1 MISMASQSFNL
12 TTDPW
17 IKVIQA
23 DTGQEKLVSLIEFFT
38 HAQDYRQ
45 FAGEMRSQDLAI
57 MRFLLAI
64 LTTVYSRYD
73 ADDTPYSW
81 ITVDPDTMQAT
92 VAEDDTEK
100 KTVNKKLL
108 KTWDQLYQ
116 AGKFSK
122 VVTDYLKH
130 YDNRFDMFGD
140 HPFYQVTT
148 ADYDSLV
155 PSNKRIEKGK
165 GQVLVKQLNRRI
177 SESGNTP
184 AIFAPKTGEQKNA
197 INIDELVRW
206 LITYQNYTGV
216 TDKTKIETKEKFSN
230 SAGWLYRLN
239 PVYAQGQ
246 TVFETLML
254 NLKLGGVHSKS
265 LALQKPVWEYEIQDY
280 IAAREQQVVPDNL
293 AELYTTWSR
302 ILHIEWPDD
311 KHPLIF
317 SAGIPIFDSTGA
329 FIEPMTTWRID
340 KKTGEYRPA
349 VKGLRS
355 LGISMWRGFGNYV
368 DVHNDSGQPE
378 PGIVSWL
385 HDIKDQDTSVIADD
399 QLLTLASSTLISDGN
414 ATSQAPAVEVA
425 DDIRLQADVLFDPEV
440 AEYWPV
446 RIEDT
451 IDMTQMVGTEFYHF
465 ATTLGRIR
473 NVDARTFAGHLS
485 GQFYQNLNEPFR
497 EWLSQLTGDDDREQ
511 KIGQWKEQLVDI
523 LNDTVDDVMKT
534 SSPRDI
540 SGIEDDKGYL
550 INIFTAKS
558 RLNYNVR
565 KYLDP
570 QDKE

>member
-1 MISMASQSFNL
+1 MTSQSFNL

-17 IKVIQA
+17 IKVIQT
-23 DTGQEKLVSLIEFFT
+23 DTGREKSVSLIEFFS

-45 FAGEMRSQDLAI
+45 LAGEMRSQDLAI

-64 LTTVYSRYD
+64 LTTVYSRYN
-73 ADDTPYSW
+73 AGNMPYSW
-81 ITVDPDTMQAT
+81 ITVDSDTMQAT
-92 VAEDDTEK
+92 DVDDDTDAEDINEDLLDTW
-100 KTVNKKLL
+100 NK
-108 KTWDQLYQ
+108 LYR

-122 VVTDYLKH
+122 IVTDYLKC

-148 ADYDSLV
+148 ADYDALV
-155 PSNKRIEKGK
+155 PSNKRVEKGK

-184 AIFAPKTGEQKNA
+184 SIFAPKTGERKNS
-197 INIDELVRW
+197 IDIDELVRW
-206 LITYQNYTGV
+206 LISYQNFTGV

-254 NLKLGGVHSKS
+254 NLKLGGEQVDP

-280 IAAREQQVVPDNL
+280 IAVRKQQVVPDNL

-302 ILHIEWPDD
+302 ILHIEWQDN

-317 SAGIPIFDSTGA
+317 SAGIPIFEATGA
-329 FIEPMTTWRID
+329 FIEPMTTWRVD

-349 VKGLRS
+349 VKSLRS
-355 LGISMWRGFGNYV
+355 LSISMWRNFGNYV
-368 DVHNDSGQPE
+368 DVHSNSGQLE

-385 HDIKDQDTSVIADD
+385 HDIKDQDTSVIAND
-399 QLLTLASSTLISDGN
+399 QLLTLASTTLISDGN

-425 DDIRLQADVLFDPEV
+425 DDIRLQSDVLFDPEI

-446 RIEDT
+446 RIEDA
-451 IDMTQMVGTEFYHF
+451 IDTTQMIGTDFYHF
-465 ATTLGRIR
+465 ASTIGQIR
-473 NVDARTFAGHLS
+473 NVDARSFASNLS
-485 GQFYQNLNEPFR
+485 AIFYQKLNAPFK
-497 EWLSQLTGDDDREQ
+497 EWLSQLTGDDDRDQ
-511 KIGQWKEQLVDI
+511 KIEQWKEQLEDI
-523 LNDTVDDVMKT
+523 LNDTVRDVMKS
-534 SSPRDI
+534 SSPRDV
-540 SGIEDDKGYL
+540 SGIEDDKGRL
-550 INIFTAKS
+550 LNIFTARR

-565 KYLDP
+565 IHLGP

>member
-1 MISMASQSFNL
+1 MASQSFNL

-17 IKVIQA
+17 IEVIETN
-23 DTGQEKLVSLIEFFT
+23 TGQEKCVSLIELFA

-45 FAGEMRSQDLAI
+45 LAGEMRSQDLAI

-64 LTTVYSRYD
+64 LTTVYSRYNAND
-73 ADDTPYSW
+73 VPYSW
-81 ITVDPDTMQAT
+81 ATMDSNTMKVISIA
-92 VAEDDTEK
+92 DDDEIDDD
-100 KTVNKKLL
+100 LL
-108 KTWDQLYQ
+108 DTWDELYQ
-116 AGKFSK
+116 AGHFSK
-122 VVTDYLKH
+122 IVTDYLKR

-148 ADYDSLV
+148 ADYDALV

-165 GQVLVKQLNRRI
+165 GQVLVKQLNRLI

-184 AIFAPKTGEQKNA
+184 STFAPKTGENKNA
-197 INIDELVRW
+197 IDIDELVRW
-206 LITYQNYTGV
+206 LITYQNFTGV
-216 TDKTKIETKEKFSN
+216 TDKTKIETKDKFSN

-239 PVYAQGQ
+239 PVYAQGK

-254 NLKLGGVHSKS
+254 NLKLGGEDVNL

-280 IAAREQQVVPDNL
+280 IETRKQQLVPDNV

-302 ILHIEWPDD
+302 ILHIEWQDN
-311 KHPLIF
+311 KHPIIF
-317 SAGIPIFDSTGA
+317 SAGIPMFDATGA

-355 LGISMWRGFGNYV
+355 LGISMWRNFGNYV
-368 DVHNDSGQPE
+368 DVHNNSGQPK

-385 HDIKDQDTSVIADD
+385 NDIKYQDESVIADD
-399 QLLTLASSTLISDGN
+399 QLVTLASATLVSDGN

-425 DDIRLQADVLFDPEV
+425 DDIQLQADVLFDPEI

-446 RIEDT
+446 RIEDA
-451 IDMTQMVGTEFYHF
+451 IDTTQMIGTDFYHF
-465 ATTLGRIR
+465 ASTLGQIR
-473 NVDARTFAGHLS
+473 NVDARAFAGNLS
-485 GQFYQNLNEPFR
+485 TKFYQRLNEPFK
-497 EWLSQLTGDDDREQ
+497 EWLSQLTGDDDRNQ
-511 KIGQWKEQLVDI
+511 KIEQWKEQLEEI
-523 LNDTVDDVMKT
+523 LRDTVRDIMKS
-534 SSPRDI
+534 SSPRDV
-540 SGIEDDKGYL
+540 SGIEDDKGRL
-550 INIFTAKS
+550 LNIFTAQS
-558 RLNYNVR
+558 RLSYNVR
-565 KYLDP
+565 IHLDL